1 MTTKQITPKIYF
13 DEMREVS
20 LIVKPEILRII
31 SHISNNYPL
40 IKGEYNYYFN
50 KRIKSKKLLLR
61 PFLFKEFLELYRI
74 NWKEHIS
81 LIALVEIINISTY
94 QSNLAF
100 DSKDGFNALNS
111 KSNQFIASIFSKL
124 RIVDEVVDNSKYSP
138 EQKNLISQIIIK
150 AFERLYYGQY
160 IDINE
165 LNFSNISLI
174 NDDDI
179 FNKTYIHRCDLLGG
193 SLIEMIANI
202 SSVIL
207 NKKDDNIINHL
218 FNFAKYFG
226 LAGQIINDL
235 GDFAGNG
242 KSYTLNKLSDLYNE
256 KLTFP
261 LRLAIIKT
269 GNLSKELIV
278 EHLNN
283 PKNLLRIKEETL
295 NFIHPYIKEVNQS
308 LRLLSSENLI
318 TNKIDFA
325 SKLLTKSEFVI

>member
-1 MTTKQITPKIYF
+1 
-13 DEMREVS
+13 
-20 LIVKPEILRII
+20 
-31 SHISNNYPL
+31 
-40 IKGEYNYYFN
+40 
-50 KRIKSKKLLLR
+50 
-61 PFLFKEFLELYRI
+61 
-74 NWKEHIS
+74 
-81 LIALVEIINISTY
+81 
-94 QSNLAF
+94 
-100 DSKDGFNALNS
+100 
-111 KSNQFIASIFSKL
+111 
-124 RIVDEVVDNSKYSP
+124 
-138 EQKNLISQIIIK
+138 
-150 AFERLYYGQY
+150 
-160 IDINE
+160 
-165 LNFSNISLI
+165 LI

-179 FNKTYIHRCDLLGG
+179 FNKTYIKRCDLLGG

-278 EHLNN
+278 ENLNN
-283 PKNLLRIKEETL
+283 PENLSRIKEETL
-295 NFIHPYIKEVNQS
+295 NFIQPYIKEVNQS
-308 LRLLSSENLI
+308 IRFLNLKNLK
-318 TNKIDFA
+318 TDKIDFA
-325 SKLLTKSEFVI
+325 SKLLTKSEFII